1 MGVVAGLV
9 PVVGLVVPGTIV
21 KVLII
26 ISDLCAVQ
34 PVDGYASVR
43 AGVGGSGVVPGV
55 YVGSAADNLEG
66 GAVIPDVGMAGCGS
80 VLDKRVVCADV

>member
-9 PVVGLVVPGTIV
+9 PVVGLVVPVAVVEILVVVG
-21 KVLII
+21 
-26 ISDLCAVQ
+26 DLVSVQ
-34 PVDGYASVR
+34 PVDRYASVR
-43 AGVGGSGVVPGV
+43 AGVGGSGVVPGI

-66 GAVIPDVGMAGCGS
+66 GAVIPDVGMAGCGA